1 MLLLQEIEVVSKALE
16 SSLTHLPSSLLS
28 MEQGK
33 KFISPGAWFSMTY
46 PADWNE
52 FEDGEGSFLFY
63 NPNEWTGNFR
73 ISAYKGNTTYG
84 REAVKQELKENVAA
98 TLVKVG
104 RLDCAYSKE
113 MFEEEGTYYTSHLWI
128 TGIDD
133 VAFECSFTV
142 RKGEPV
148 SEAENVIASLET
160 RRANQKYP
168 AETIPVRLSEIYQIN
183 EAYEWVS
190 TTVREQLKKDF
201 QGQEED
207 IAGMQQIVDS
217 GIIGAKKKEAWLA
230 MGITL
235 CVILA
240 NEVDGMEWRM
250 LIDGNREAPVLLSLA
265 GKAMIDP
272 MKLVWS
278 KVKAG
283 EPCNLAEIYKGLL
296 S

>member
-84 REAVKQELKENVAA
+84 REAVRQELKENVAA

-207 IAGMQQIVDS
+207 IAGMQQIADS

-240 NEVDGMEWRM
+240 NEVDGMEWRT
-250 LIDGNREAPVLLSLA
+250 LIDGNREAPVLLNIA
-265 GKAMIDP
+265 GKVMIDP
-272 MKLVWS
+272 LKLVWS

-283 EPCNLAEIYKGLL
+283 EPCNLAEVYKGLL

>member
-1 MLLLQEIEVVSKALE
+1 
-16 SSLTHLPSSLLS
+16 

-33 KFISPGAWFSMTY
+33 KFISPGAWFSMVY

-84 REAVKQELKENVAA
+84 KEAVEQELKENTSAA
-98 TLVKVG
+98 LVKVG

-113 MFEEEGTYYTSHLWI
+113 MFEEEGVYYTSHLWV

-142 RKGEPV
+142 RKGGAAA
-148 SEAENVIASLET
+148 EAENIIASLET
-160 RRANQKYP
+160 RRANRKYP
-168 AETIPVRLSEIYQIN
+168 AEIIPVRLSEIYRIN

-190 TTVREQLKKDF
+190 TTVKEQLKKDF

-207 IAGMQQIVDS
+207 IANMQQIMDS
-217 GIIGAKKKEAWLA
+217 GSIGAKKKEAWLA
-230 MGITL
+230 LGITL

-240 NEVDGMEWRM
+240 NEVDGLEWRT
-250 LIDGNREAPVLLSLA
+250 LIDGNREDPVLLNLA
-265 GKAMIDP
+265 GDTVIDP

-283 EPCNLAEIYKGLL
+283 ETCNLADVYKNLL